1 MKKVGL
7 TGNIGSGKSTVCKLF
22 RVLGIPVFHA
32 DVEAKKL
39 LNEKPVKDL
48 IVSLFGTRILNQ
60 AGEIDRKS
68 LATVVFND
76 ARKLDSLNKII
87 HPEVM
92 ERFFEWVNL
101 QQSPFVVME
110 SAILFE
116 QSLEGQFDQIVHVSC
131 PEEIA
136 IERVMRRDN
145 ASREAVT
152 LRIKSQWSDQCKAS
166 KAGFVIINDDSKPL
180 IPQVIEIHRKLSV
193 KQ

>member
-1 MKKVGL
+1 MKTVGL
-7 TGNIGSGKSTVCKLF
+7 TGNIGSGKSTVCELF
-22 RVLGIPVFHA
+22 RVFGIPVFHA

-39 LNEKPVKDL
+39 LDEKPVKDP

-60 AGEIDRKS
+60 AGEIDRKL

-87 HPEVM
+87 HPKVM
-92 ERFFEWVNL
+92 ERFFKWVNL
-101 QQSPFVVME
+101 QSSPYVVME

-116 QSLEGQFDQIVHVSC
+116 HNLEGQFDHIVHVSC

-136 IERVMRRDN
+136 IERVMKRDN
-145 ASREAVT
+145 TSREAVT
-152 LRIKSQWSDQCKAS
+152 IRVKAQWSDQHKAS
-166 KAGFVIINDDSKPL
+166 KAGFVVLNDESKPIL
-180 IPQVIEIHRKLSV
+180 PQAIEIHRKLSA